1 MTRIQTTKKAEKLS
15 ARPEKIEYEGLC
27 STCNNAATCIYP
39 RGSKRP
45 VLQCEEF
52 DGYAVPPERTTV
64 GAILA
69 KTSSRVRS
77 GLEEKD
83 AVEYK
88 GLCQNCENRKTC
100 TFPKPEEGIWHCEEY
115 E

>member
-1 MTRIQTTKKAEKLS
+1 MTVVRTKERADKVSAVSKKAEFK
-15 ARPEKIEYEGLC
+15 GLC
-27 STCNNAATCIYP
+27 TTCNNAATCIYP
-39 RGSKRP
+39 RDSKRP

-52 DGYAVPPERTTV
+52 DGYAVPSERTTV
-64 GAILA
+64 NDVLG
-69 KTSSRVRS
+69 KTSSQVRS
-77 GLEEKD
+77 GAEEKEL
-83 AVEYK
+83 VQYK